1 MKYIISM
8 TESKYETAHK
18 LNNKWCLW
26 FHDPLDNNWKIE
38 SYKGI
43 HTIDTIESY
52 WNLYSFLNNKI
63 IENSMLFLMRE
74 NIDPLWEHKENIN
87 GGCWSLKIPKG
98 NMFDIWNN
106 ISIALLCE
114 SISNEDT
121 ININGISISP
131 KKNFCIIKFWT
142 NKNINNIKN
151 LNAIK
156 NLSYD
161 GIIFKPHSI

>member
-1 MKYIISM
+1 M

>member
-131 KKNFCIIKFWT
+131 KKNFCIIKIWT

-151 LNAIK
+151 LNVIN
-156 NLSYD
+156 NLSYN

>member
-1 MKYIISM
+1 M

-131 KKNFCIIKFWT
+131 KKNFCIIKIWT

-151 LNAIK
+151 LNTIK
-156 NLSYD
+156 NLSYN

>member
-1 MKYIISM
+1 M
-8 TESKYETAHK
+8 TNSEIQHK
-18 LNNKWCLW
+18 LNSNWKLW
-26 FHDPLDNNWKIE
+26 FHDPLDNNWKLE
-38 SYKGI
+38 SYKDI
-43 HTIDTIESY
+43 YTIETIESY

-63 IENSMLFLMRE
+63 IENSMLFLMRDT
-74 NIDPLWEHKENIN
+74 IDPLWEDTENIN

-98 NMFDIWNN
+98 NIFDIWNN
-106 ISIALLCE
+106 ISIALLSE
-114 SISNEDT
+114 SITNKDT

-131 KKNFCIIKFWT
+131 KKNFCIIKIWT

-151 LNAIK
+151 LNTIK

>member
-1 MKYIISM
+1 M

-131 KKNFCIIKFWT
+131 KKNFCIIKIWT

-151 LNAIK
+151 LNVIN
-156 NLSYD
+156 NLSYN